1 MRMQLKEDSCSGT
14 QNHSEA
20 FAQYAKMRD
29 VLNATGKPVYFSLC
43 GWNPWY
49 APPDPAISYLGG
61 GSLGN
66 SWRIH
71 GDGKNWDAL
80 SGAVNTMAALSLYNR
95 PAGWNDPDLLIGP
108 WCGIDHNQAFCGQTD
123 QQARTQFSLWALFPA
138 PLLISQNM
146 LGWSSFA
153 LETYSNDEVIQLNQ
167 EPNARAAVRL
177 VGGELDGP
185 STCHK
190 RSATTTCT
198 NVWGRALR
206 SGGEIAIAFVNNAPE
221 SRSVACDA
229 ACFGRLDGMDAS
241 SSSKGYSVRD
251 LWSHTQLPEPID
263 LNLSALVP
271 GNGGVRLFRLKPLK
285 SDD

>member
-1 MRMQLKEDSCSGT
+1 MDLRLKGRVLERRHGRRRRARRCVAGAEDVKED
-14 QNHSEA
+14 
-20 FAQYAKMRD
+20 
-29 VLNATGKPVYFSLC
+29 
-43 GWNPWY
+43 
-49 APPDPAISYLGG
+49 
-61 GSLGN
+61 
-66 SWRIH
+66 
-71 GDGKNWDAL
+71 
-80 SGAVNTMAALSLYNR
+80 R
-95 PAGWNDPDLLIGP
+95 P
-108 WCGIDHNQAFCGQTD
+108 
-123 QQARTQFSLWALFPA
+123 
-138 PLLISQNM
+138 
-146 LGWSSFA
+146 
-153 LETYSNDEVIQLNQ
+153 
-167 EPNARAAVRL
+167 L

-190 RSATTTCT
+190 RSATTNCT

-229 ACFGRLDGMDAS
+229 ACFGRLDGMEAS

-251 LWSHTQLPEPID
+251 LWSHTQLPEPIA